1 MSTSPEPRR
10 VLVTGTSS
18 GFGHLAARALAL
30 AGHAVFAAM
39 RDPDGRNAPAR
50 DALRELAAARALAL
64 EVVPL
69 DVTADASVD
78 DCAARVAR
86 AGGVDALVHN
96 AGVAAAGITESFSA
110 EATRAVFEVNVFGP
124 QRVMR
129 AFMPQ
134 LRAAGGGRVVWVT
147 STDAREVMPF
157 LGVYDASKAAQE
169 ALAEAWRYELHAL
182 GVSTVIVQPGTFPS
196 TAILDK
202 LVAADDP
209 GRAAAYGAL
218 GVVPEAIV
226 ASLRDVVARGEA
238 PDPQRVADLIVAALA
253 PDAPP
258 RMTLDPSGFDGA
270 ARVNAVCDEVQRDL
284 LTRVGLGHLLPQ
296 GR

>member
-1 MSTSPEPRR
+1 
-10 VLVTGTSS
+10 VTGTSS
-18 GFGHLAARALAL
+18 GFGHLAACALAR
-30 AGHAVFAAM
+30 AGHTVFATM

-50 DALRELAAARALAL
+50 DALRALDVQ
-64 EVVPL
+64 VVPL
-69 DVTADASVD
+69 DVTSDASVD
-78 DCAARVAR
+78 RGADLVAR

-96 AGVAAAGITESFSA
+96 AGVAAAGITETFSA
-110 EATRAVFEVNVFGP
+110 DATRAVFEVNVFGP

-134 LRAAGGGRVVWVT
+134 LRAAGGGTVVWVT

-157 LGVYDASKAAQE
+157 LGVYDAAKAAQE

-182 GVSTVIVQPGTFPS
+182 GMRTVIVQPGTFPS

-209 GRAAAYGAL
+209 ARAEAYGDLAA
-218 GVVPEAIV
+218 VPAAIV
-226 ASLRDVVARGEA
+226 ASLRDLVARGEA

-253 PDAPP
+253 PDAPA
-258 RMTLDPSGFDGA
+258 RLTLDPSGFDGA

-284 LTRVGLGHLLPQ
+284 LTRVGLAHLLPR

>member
-1 MSTSPEPRR
+1 MSTSLDVRR

-18 GFGHLAARALAL
+18 GFGHLAARALAR
-30 AGHAVFAAM
+30 AGHTVFATM

-50 DALRELAAARALAL
+50 DALRALDVQ
-64 EVVPL
+64 VVPL
-69 DVTADASVD
+69 DVTSDASVD
-78 DCAARVAR
+78 RGADLVAR

-96 AGVAAAGITESFSA
+96 AGVAAAGITETFSA
-110 EATRAVFEVNVFGP
+110 DATRAVFEVNVFGP

-134 LRAAGGGRVVWVT
+134 LRAAGGGTVVWVT

-157 LGVYDASKAAQE
+157 LGVYDAAKAAQE

-182 GVSTVIVQPGTFPS
+182 GMRTVIVQPGTFPS

-209 GRAAAYGAL
+209 ARAEAYGDLAA
-218 GVVPEAIV
+218 VPAAIV
-226 ASLRDVVARGEA
+226 ASLRDLVARGEA

-253 PDAPP
+253 PDAPA
-258 RMTLDPSGFDGA
+258 RLTLDPSGFDGA

-284 LTRVGLGHLLPQ
+284 LTRVGLAHLLPR

>member
-1 MSTSPEPRR
+1 MSTSRDVRR

-18 GFGHLAARALAL
+18 GFGHLAARSLAR
-30 AGHAVFAAM
+30 AGHSVFATM

-50 DALRELAAARALAL
+50 DALREHAVR
-64 EVVPL
+64 VVPL
-69 DVTADASVD
+69 DVTSDASVTG
-78 DCAARVAR
+78 CAELVAQ
-86 AGGVDALVHN
+86 AGGVDTLVHN
-96 AGVAAAGITESFSA
+96 AGVAAAGITETFSA
-110 EATRAVFEVNVFGP
+110 DATRAVFEVNVFGP

-134 LRAAGGGRVVWVT
+134 LRAAGGGVVVWVT

-157 LGVYDASKAAQE
+157 LGVYDAAKAAQE

-182 GVSTVIVQPGTFPS
+182 GVRTVIVQPGTFPS

-209 GRAAAYGAL
+209 SRAAAYGAL
-218 GVVPEAIV
+218 AAVPEAIV
-226 ASLRDVVARGEA
+226 ASLRDLVARGEA

-253 PDAPP
+253 PDAPA
-258 RMTLDPSGFDGA
+258 RMPLDPSGFDGA

-284 LTRVGLGHLLPQ
+284 LTRVGLAHLLPQ

>member
-1 MSTSPEPRR
+1 MSTSLDVRR

-18 GFGHLAARALAL
+18 GFGHLAARSLAL
-30 AGHAVFAAM
+30 AGHTVFATM

-50 DALRELAAARALAL
+50 DALRAHGPSLV
-64 EVVPL
+64 VVPL
-69 DVTADASVD
+69 DVTSDDSVAHCADL
-78 DCAARVAR
+78 VAQ
-86 AGGVDALVHN
+86 AGGVDPLVHN
-96 AGVAAAGITESFSA
+96 AGVAAAGITETFSA
-110 EATRAVFEVNVFGP
+110 DATRAVFEVNVFGP

-134 LRAAGGGRVVWVT
+134 LRAAGGGTVVWVT

-157 LGVYDASKAAQE
+157 LGVYDAAKAAQE

-209 GRAAAYGAL
+209 ARAAAYGAL
-218 GVVPEAIV
+218 AAVPEAIV
-226 ASLRDVVARGEA
+226 ASLRERVARGEA

-253 PDAPP
+253 PDAPA
-258 RMTLDPSGFDGA
+258 RLTLDPSGFDGA

-284 LTRVGLGHLLPQ
+284 LTRVGLAHLLPR

>member
-39 RDPDGRNAPAR
+39 RDPDGRNAPSR

-96 AGVAAAGITESFSA
+96 AGVAAAGITEAFSA

-218 GVVPEAIV
+218 GAVPEAIV

>member
-1 MSTSPEPRR
+1 MSTSLDVRR

-18 GFGHLAARALAL
+18 GFGHLAACALAR
-30 AGHAVFAAM
+30 AGHTVFATM

-50 DALRELAAARALAL
+50 DALRALDVQ
-64 EVVPL
+64 VVPL
-69 DVTADASVD
+69 DVTSDASVD
-78 DCAARVAR
+78 RGADLVAR

-96 AGVAAAGITESFSA
+96 AGVAAAGITETFSA
-110 EATRAVFEVNVFGP
+110 DATRAVFEVNVFGP

-134 LRAAGGGRVVWVT
+134 LRAAGGGTVVWVT

-157 LGVYDASKAAQE
+157 LGVYDAAKAAQE

-182 GVSTVIVQPGTFPS
+182 GMRTVIVQPGTFPS

-209 GRAAAYGAL
+209 ARAEAYGDLAA
-218 GVVPEAIV
+218 VPAAIV
-226 ASLRDVVARGEA
+226 ASLRDLVARGEA

-253 PDAPP
+253 PDAPA
-258 RMTLDPSGFDGA
+258 RLTLDPSGFDGA

-284 LTRVGLGHLLPQ
+284 LTRVGLAHLLPR